1 VVAQLQDKVK
11 LVVQQTLVA
20 MLVTNPELVVAV
32 PVLLALLHQTIHQPQ
47 ELVDLGQHL
56 ILLVHLWFIAEV
68 VVVQQL
74 LVVMAVLA
82 AAVVELVQLLPV
94 LVDQMAAVMVLL
106 STVVMVELTQVAV
119 VVVLVA
125 HNLAQHQALEVQ
137 VL

>member
-1 VVAQLQDKVK
+1 
-11 LVVQQTLVA
+11 
-20 MLVTNPELVVAV
+20 
-32 PVLLALLHQTIHQPQ
+32 
-47 ELVDLGQHL
+47 
-56 ILLVHLWFIAEV
+56 
-68 VVVQQL
+68 
-74 LVVMAVLA
+74 MAVLVA
-82 AAVVELVQLLPV
+82 EAAVLAQLLPV